1 MKSPISLFRKEVST
15 IGLTD
20 KQKKFAEE
28 YIQDLNATRAYK
40 VAYPKVKSEGAAASA
55 GTRLLKNVKVREYI
69 EKLLKEIKNSKIAD
83 AQEVMEYLTSVMRR
97 EHAEYVPIKITE
109 EKTEYVPDL
118 NGTMRKHSRKEETVQ
133 IVQVPA
139 KLSDAN
145 KAAELLGK
153 RYALFTDVNDGTDE
167 ALEKLDDILRSM
179 RDEAYRQAE

>member
-1 MKSPISLFRKEVST
+1 MST

-40 VAYPKVKSEGAAASA
+40 VAYPKVKSDRAASSA
-55 GTRLLKNVKVREYI
+55 GARLLTNVNIRTYI
-69 EKLLKEIKNSKIAD
+69 DALLEELKNSKVAD

-97 EHAEYVPIKITE
+97 EHVEYVPIKITE
-109 EKTEYVPDL
+109 EKAEYIPDL
-118 NGTMRKHSRKEETVQ
+118 NGKMRKHSHKEETVQ

-153 RYALFTDVNDGTDE
+153 RYALFTDANNDTDE
-167 ALEKLDDILRSM
+167 ALEKLDGILRSM
-179 RDEAYRQAE
+179 RDEADRQAK

>member
-1 MKSPISLFRKEVST
+1 MST

-28 YIQDLNATRAYK
+28 YIKDLNATRAYK
-40 VAYPKVKSEGAAASA
+40 VAYPKVKSDRAATSA
-55 GTRLLKNVKVREYI
+55 GARLLTNVNIRKYI
-69 EKLLKEIKNSKIAD
+69 DELLEEIKSSKVAD

-118 NGTMRKHSRKEETVQ
+118 NGTMRKHSHKEETVQ
-133 IVQVPA
+133 IIQVPA

-153 RYALFTDVNDGTDE
+153 RYALFTDANDGTDE

-179 RDEAYRQAE
+179 RDEAYRQAK